1 MNPRLQNTL
10 LFFIPSLIWGST
22 WYTIKFQLGIVDPI
36 MSVAYRFF
44 IASTILILYCLLF
57 KLKLRFSY
65 EEHLLFV
72 LQGVLLF
79 GMNYWLVY
87 LAEVQLTS
95 GLIAVVFSL
104 VVFTN
109 AIFGALFIRAKI
121 TWNIALGGIL
131 AILGTA
137 LIFKDEVSLLFG
149 KTVVLSAIIMSFGSL
164 LLASLG
170 NVLSAY
176 SQRKKLPL
184 IQSNAFSM
192 MYGSLAVFIVGL
204 IIGKRVNFEIS
215 SSYILSLL
223 YLAVFGSI
231 IAFSTYLKIIGRI
244 GPAKGSYALVLVPVI
259 AMIFSTFFESY
270 QWQKSA
276 LLGMPVLIIGN
287 LVAMEKLKPGK
298 LFSKR
303 K

>member
-1 MNPRLQNTL
+1 MNPRLQNVL

-44 IASTILILYCLLF
+44 LASTILILFSLLF
-57 KLKLRFSY
+57 KYNLRFDY
-65 EEHLLFV
+65 KQHLLFV
-72 LQGVLLF
+72 LQGILLF

-87 LAEVQLTS
+87 LAEIQLTS
-95 GLIAVVFSL
+95 GLIAVIFSL

-109 AIFGALFIRAKI
+109 AIFGAIFIRSKI

-137 LIFKDEVSLLFG
+137 LIFKEEVSLLFG
-149 KTVVLSAIIMSFGSL
+149 KTVVVSAIIMSFGSVI
-164 LLASLG
+164 LASLG

-176 SQRKKLPL
+176 SQKKKLPL

-192 MYGSLAVFIVGL
+192 LYGSLAVFTVGL
-204 IIGKRVNFEIS
+204 LIGKKVNFEM
-215 SSYILSLL
+215 SYSYMLSLS

-244 GPAKGSYALVLVPVI
+244 GPAKGSYALVLVPII

-287 LVAMEKLKPGK
+287 LVAMDKLKPGK
-298 LFSKR
+298 LFIK
-303 K
+303 KK

>member
-1 MNPRLQNTL
+1 MNPRLQNAL

-36 MSVAYRFF
+36 LSVAYRFF
-44 IASTILILYCLLF
+44 IAGTILILFCLLF
-57 KLKLRFSY
+57 KFKMRFTY

-79 GMNYWLVY
+79 GINYWLVY

-95 GLIAVVFSL
+95 GLIAVIYSL

-109 AIFGALFIRAKI
+109 AIFGSIFLRSKI
-121 TWNIALGGIL
+121 TWSIALGGIL

-137 LIFKDEVSLLFG
+137 LIFKEEVRLLFG
-149 KTVVLSAIIMSFGSL
+149 KTVVVSAILMSFGSL

-176 SQRKKLPL
+176 SQKKKLPL
-184 IQSNAFSM
+184 LPSNAFSM
-192 MYGSLAVFIVGL
+192 MYGSMAVFIVGL
-204 IIGKRVNFEIS
+204 VIGKKLNFEIS
-215 SSYILSLL
+215 YSYIFSLS

-259 AMIFSTFFESY
+259 AMIFSTIFESY

-276 LLGMPVLIIGN
+276 LLGMPVLILGN
-287 LVAMEKLKPGK
+287 LIAMDKLKPVK
-298 LFSKR
+298 LFNRSK
-303 K
+303 